1 MVVALA
7 AGEISSVVPDEPDA
21 PDAYVCSARP
31 CVRLAG
37 VGYVEC
43 VGYIYAFDSADEI
56 TFRHAE
62 VVSTAV

>member
-37 VGYVEC
+37 VGYVE
-43 VGYIYAFDSADEI
+43 YIYAFDSADEI